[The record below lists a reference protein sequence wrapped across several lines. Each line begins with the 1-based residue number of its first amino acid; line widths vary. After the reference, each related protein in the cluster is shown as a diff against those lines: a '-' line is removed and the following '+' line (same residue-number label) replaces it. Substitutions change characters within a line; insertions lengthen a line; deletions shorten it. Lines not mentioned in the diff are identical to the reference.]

1 MAAVRKQRGCGRPEL
16 NFFFFFV
23 QYLSRT
29 MSAGS
34 VGDGRASAFQLVN
47 LAIMQQDQTPFSP
60 SPGPV
65 SETQGFWVD
74 IRNTKLLGGPQQQ
87 QEPPPQL
94 VPKAAAPGTGMLWC
108 EPGRAANPVP
118 WSSSQGTI
126 MQPALWAAG
135 ARRWWQG
142 MSFMWRWP

>member
-16 NFFFFFV
+16 NFFFFFM

-34 VGDGRASAFQLVN
+34 VGDRDGRASAFQLVN

-65 SETQGFWVD
+65 SETQSFWVD
-74 IRNTKLLGGPQQQ
+74 PSSSRSPLPSSSLRRLLLGLGCCGVSLVGQQTQRRGPTLRG
-87 QEPPPQL
+87 PSCSRW
-94 VPKAAAPGTGMLWC
+94 M
-108 EPGRAANPVP
+108 
-118 WSSSQGTI
+118 
-126 MQPALWAAG
+126 PASWAAG
-135 ARRWWQG
+135 ARRWRQG
-142 MSFMWRWP
+142 MSFWWRWP